1 MRKAASWCGVLPASA
16 GSAAV
21 ASLAPRAALTPPP
34 AAAIKP
40 APALASSKARRETG
54 TPAFGD
60 STAWY
65 IAALH
70 VVSWAGSWPVG
81 KDGLVRQLRSMRS
94 TATSALIGILG
105 SIATPP
111 HRDRTKGGGA
121 KPHD

>member
-21 ASLAPRAALTPPP
+21 ASLGPGAALTPP
-34 AAAIKP
+34 AATIKP

-54 TPAFGD
+54 LAFGD
-60 STAWY
+60 SAAWY
-65 IAALH
+65 IAALQ
-70 VVSWAGSWPVG
+70 VVSWTGYWPVR

-111 HRDRTKGGGA
+111 HRDRTKGVGQQ
-121 KPHD
+121 PHD

>member
-21 ASLAPRAALTPPP
+21 ASLGPGAALTPPL

-40 APALASSKARRETG
+40 APALASSKARREIG
-54 TPAFGD
+54 LAFGD
-60 STAWY
+60 STPWY

-70 VVSWAGSWPVG
+70 VVSWGGSWPVR

-105 SIATPP
+105 SMATPP
-111 HRDRTKGGGA
+111 HRDRTKGVGQQ
-121 KPHD
+121 PHD